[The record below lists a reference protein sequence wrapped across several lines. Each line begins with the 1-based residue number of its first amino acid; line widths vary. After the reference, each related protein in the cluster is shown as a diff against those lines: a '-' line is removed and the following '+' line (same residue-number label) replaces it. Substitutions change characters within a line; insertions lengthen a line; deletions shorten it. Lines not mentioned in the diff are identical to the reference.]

1 MCARTCRRPQRRC
14 RGDHVQP
21 CATMPR
27 DAQRVGRKRRD
38 PVTDLVADDAVA
50 CSGDL
55 VENARLPQQMKRVD
69 HHADMNGREML
80 GEVERLVECGHD
92 APVGREDRMHRF
104 YPQPHSAGAGFGR
117 ELNDRLGGRLA
128 PHPDRGQSGVDT
140 PASPSAGPTTRW
152 CAGQRESIHQ
162 RRIPC
167 TRGQLV
173 VRTTAGSGSR
183 SNGASLASSA
193 SRDRCRAL
201 QADCRPEHPGES
213 RLVPVQPGPNRDPCS
228 PVPTVCSTGR
238 RQSPTTTS
246 ERSATSR

>member
-50 CSGDL
+50 GSGDL

-104 YPQPHSAGAGFGR
+104 YPEPHSAGAGFGR
-117 ELNDRLGGRLA
+117 ELHDRLGGGLA
-128 PHPDRGQSGVDT
+128 PHPDRRQSGFDT

-152 CAGQRESIHQ
+152 CAGQRESIASTADSLHPWPIGHPNYG
-162 RRIPC
+162 RVRIPQQRC
-167 TRGQLV
+167 IIGQLEES
-173 VRTTAGSGSR
+173 RQMSRTAGG
-183 SNGASLASSA
+183 
-193 SRDRCRAL
+193 L
-201 QADCRPEHPGES
+201 Q
-213 RLVPVQPGPNRDPCS
+213 
-228 PVPTVCSTGR
+228 TGT
-238 RQSPTTTS
+238 PW
-246 ERSATSR
+246 